1 MSIEL
6 YRFSS
11 GNRVWTYTTTDTPQ
25 THNGETYAPVAIGRS
40 EIQSR
45 NELSKA
51 NLDVRI
57 DASSDLA
64 RYLVTNYLEQ
74 IVGLTVF
81 EKDGA
86 SFDTIWKGRLASVK
100 PGTAEVT
107 LAFES
112 IFTSLRR
119 PGLRARYQRSCR
131 HVLYGRGCWLNKDNF
146 AIPGTLGQI
155 NGDNVQ
161 VLEAANYPSGY
172 FMGGMIRAPDG
183 SLRFVIHH
191 VGDVLTL
198 SRKHEGLVEDSQ
210 VTLYPGC
217 DRTKETC
224 ISKFNNL
231 SNFGGFPYIPVKN
244 PFGGSSIA

>member
-1 MSIEL
+1 M
-6 YRFSS
+6 
-11 GNRVWTYTTTDTPQ
+11 
-25 THNGETYAPVAIGRS
+25 
-40 EIQSR
+40 
-45 NELSKA
+45 
-51 NLDVRI
+51 
-57 DASSDLA
+57 LA
-64 RYLVTNYLEQ
+64 GQ
-74 IVGLTVF
+74 
-81 EKDGA
+81 
-86 SFDTIWKGRLASVK
+86 
-100 PGTAEVT
+100 
-107 LAFES
+107 
-112 IFTSLRR
+112 
-119 PGLRARYQRSCR
+119 
-131 HVLYGRGCWLNKDNF
+131 DNF